1 MSFLATLPTDLTSS
15 QVNNLNLTPGVINS
29 TNASVWSQVGGFIS
43 DLSNVGLNIYKAVN
57 VPQVSAPKSTLP
69 QGSVNTSGSL
79 FGGSFGSVL
88 VILAIVFGGI
98 FALKAIRK

>member
-1 MSFLATLPTDLTSS
+1 MGFLGALPTDLTTS

-43 DLSNVGLNIYKAVN
+43 DLSNVGINVYKAIN

-88 VILAIVFGGI
+88 LILAVVFGGI